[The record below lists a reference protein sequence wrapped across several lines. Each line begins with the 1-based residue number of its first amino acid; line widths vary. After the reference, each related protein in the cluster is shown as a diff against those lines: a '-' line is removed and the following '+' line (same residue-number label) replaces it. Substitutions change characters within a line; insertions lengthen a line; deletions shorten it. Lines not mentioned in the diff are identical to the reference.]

1 MTATATAPEVRNP
14 LSPKVTFDQL
24 VDVKGPI
31 PVFLYRRGKRS
42 EGFNAVIRRVHAPIT
57 TECTTRL
64 VDFTGGERR
73 IMTLSEWRVRLQP
86 LSA

>member
-1 MTATATAPEVRNP
+1 MTATATAPEVRNAR
-14 LSPKVTFDQL
+14 SPKVTFDQL

-31 PVFLYRRGKRS
+31 PVFLYRRGKKS

-57 TECTTRL
+57 QECTTRL

-73 IMTLSEWRVRLQP
+73 IMTLAEWRVRLQP
-86 LSA
+86 IAA